1 MGVEDKTQPIIV
13 KKKVVQAG
21 HHGGAWKI
29 AFADF
34 TLAMMGFFL
43 VLWLLVALDAEQR
56 AGISEYFQNPSAF
69 RGEAHSPGQAPGDG
83 TGVDPSLIDF
93 EGMPELI
100 QDPEAMDAPAGL
112 DGETLDEL
120 AEARD
125 REALEALQEALEE
138 ALEQSQALEPY
149 KDQLL
154 LDITPEGLR
163 IQIIDRENR
172 PMFDTASSTPL
183 EHADAILRELA
194 SLINKVPNRIS
205 ITGHTDA
212 RPLLR
217 ADYSNW
223 ELSADR
229 ANAARRALI
238 AGGAEPDQVA
248 RVVGLADS
256 VPFNRDDPEAAINR
270 RISII
275 VLNQEAEEAM
285 RQSLESEAYA
295 PEADAFPNGESDDE
309 PDTTIDPLPLPLDT
323 DSDAS

>member
-13 KKKVVQAG
+13 KKKVVQGG

-43 VLWLLVALDAEQR
+43 VMWLLLALDDDDL
-56 AGISEYFQNPSAF
+56 AGISQYFQNPSAF
-69 RGEAHSPGQAPGDG
+69 VGDAVAPGQTPGDG
-83 TGVDPSLIDF
+83 TGVDPSILDF
-93 EGMPELI
+93 EGMPEILV
-100 QDPEAMDAPAGL
+100 DPEALMGIDA
-112 DGETLDEL
+112 DTLDDL
-120 AEARD
+120 ADARD

-138 ALEQSQALEPY
+138 ALDQSQALEPF

-154 LDITPEGLR
+154 LDIMPEGLR

-172 PMFDTASSTPL
+172 PMFASASAQPL
-183 EHADAILRELA
+183 DHADAILRELA
-194 SLINKVPNRIS
+194 GLINQVPNRVS

-217 ADYSNW
+217 PDYTNW

-229 ANAARRALI
+229 ANAARRALV
-238 AGGAEPDQVA
+238 AGGTEPDQIA
-248 RVVGLADS
+248 RVVGLAAS
-256 VPFNRDDPEAAINR
+256 VPFNREDPEAAINR
-270 RISII
+270 RITLI

-285 RQSLESEAYA
+285 YRSLESEGTA
-295 PEADAFPNGESDDE
+295 PEALQDDPE
-309 PDTTIDPLPLPLDT
+309 
-323 DSDAS
+323 ASGDGAG

>member
-13 KKKVVQAG
+13 KKKVVKGG
-21 HHGGAWKI
+21 HHGGSWKV

-34 TLAMMGFFL
+34 ATAMMAFFL
-43 VLWLLVALDAEQR
+43 LLWLLAAMEVEER
-56 AGISEYFQNPSAF
+56 AGLSEYFQNPSAF
-69 RGEAHSPGQAPGDG
+69 EGRAATPGQAPGDG
-83 TGVDPSLIDF
+83 TGVDPSIIDF
-93 EGMPELI
+93 EGMPEMLD
-100 QDPEAMDAPAGL
+100 DPEPMEAPMGI
-112 DGETLDEL
+112 DEQTLDDL

-125 REALEALQEALEE
+125 RESLETLQEALEE
-138 ALEQSQALEPY
+138 AVEQSQALEPF

-154 LDITPEGLR
+154 LDITPDGLR

-172 PMFDTASSTPL
+172 PMFDSGSARPL
-183 EHADAILRELA
+183 DHADAILRELA
-194 SLINKVPNRIS
+194 SLINKVPNRVS

-217 ADYSNW
+217 PDYTNW

-238 AGGAEPDQVA
+238 AGGTQPDQIA

-256 VPFNRDDPEAAINR
+256 VPFNREDPEAALNR

-275 VLNQEAEEAM
+275 VLNKEAEEAM
-285 RQSLESEAYA
+285 RESLESDGVRADTLA
-295 PEADAFPNGESDDE
+295 PADEDSGTPPVQPDEES
-309 PDTTIDPLPLPLDT
+309 
-323 DSDAS
+323 

>member
-13 KKKVVQAG
+13 KKKVVQGG

-43 VLWLLVALDAEQR
+43 VMWLLVALDDDQR

-69 RGEAHSPGQAPGDG
+69 VGEAAAPGQAPGDG
-83 TGVDPSLIDF
+83 TGVDPSIIDF

-100 QDPEAMDAPAGL
+100 QDPEAMEAPTGI
-112 DGETLDEL
+112 DEETLDEL

-125 REALEALQEALEE
+125 REALETLQEALEE
-138 ALEQSQALEPY
+138 ALDQSQALEPF

-172 PMFDTASSTPL
+172 PMFDSASARPL
-183 EHADAILRELA
+183 DHADAILRELA
-194 SLINKVPNRIS
+194 GLINQVPNRVS

-217 ADYSNW
+217 PDYTNW

-229 ANAARRALI
+229 ANAARRALV
-238 AGGAEPDQVA
+238 AGGTESDQIA
-248 RVVGLADS
+248 RVVGLAAS
-256 VPFNRDDPEAAINR
+256 VPFNREDPEAAINR
-270 RISII
+270 RITLI

-285 RQSLESEAYA
+285 YRSLESEGSG
-295 PEADAFPNGESDDE
+295 PEALQDDPE
-309 PDTTIDPLPLPLDT
+309 
-323 DSDAS
+323 ASGDGAG

>member
-13 KKKVVQAG
+13 KKKVVKAA
-21 HHGGAWKI
+21 HHGGSWKV

-34 TLAMMGFFL
+34 ATAMMAFFL
-43 VLWLLVALDAEQR
+43 LLWLLAAMEAEDL
-56 AGISEYFQNPSAF
+56 AGLSEYFQNPSAF
-69 RGEAHSPGQAPGDG
+69 EGLAPVPGQAPGDG
-83 TGVDPSLIDF
+83 TGVDPSIIDF
-93 EGMPELI
+93 EGLPELME
-100 QDPEAMDAPAGL
+100 DPESVAPPSGI
-112 DGETLDEL
+112 DDETLDDL

-125 REALEALQEALEE
+125 REALETLQRALEE
-138 ALEQSQALEPY
+138 AVEQSQALEPF

-172 PMFDTASSTPL
+172 PMFDSASARPL

-194 SLINKVPNRIS
+194 SLINKVPNRVS

-217 ADYSNW
+217 PDYTNW

-238 AGGAEPDQVA
+238 AGGTESDQIA
-248 RVVGLADS
+248 QVVGLAAS
-256 VPFNRDDPEAAINR
+256 VPFNRENPEAAINR

-275 VLNQEAEEAM
+275 VMSQQADDAM
-285 RQSLESEAYA
+285 RQSLESEGVR
-295 PEADAFPNGESDDE
+295 PETLGPADNGTGPPPAQLDD
-309 PDTTIDPLPLPLDT
+309 P
-323 DSDAS
+323 S

>member
-13 KKKVVQAG
+13 KKKVVQGG

-43 VLWLLVALDAEQR
+43 VMWLLVALDDDQR

-69 RGEAHSPGQAPGDG
+69 VGEAPAPGQAPGDG
-83 TGVDPSLIDF
+83 TGVDPSIIDF

-100 QDPEAMDAPAGL
+100 QDPDALEAPTGIDE
-112 DGETLDEL
+112 DTLDEL

-125 REALEALQEALEE
+125 REALETLQEALEE

-163 IQIIDRENR
+163 IQIVDRENR
-172 PMFDTASSTPL
+172 PMFDSASAQPL
-183 EHADAILRELA
+183 PHAGSILRELA

-217 ADYSNW
+217 SDYSNW

-238 AGGAEPDQVA
+238 AGGADPEQIA
-248 RVVGLADS
+248 RVIGLAAT
-256 VPFNRDDPEAAINR
+256 VPFYQQDPEAAINR

-275 VLNQEAEEAM
+275 VLNKEAEEAM
-285 RQSLESEAYA
+285 RESLTGSLQE
-295 PEADAFPNGESDDE
+295 PGTNGESPIGDPGME
-309 PDTTIDPLPLPLDT
+309 PAAEPEAP
-323 DSDAS
+323 SGGV

>member
-43 VLWLLVALDAEQR
+43 VMWLILALDDDDL

-69 RGEAHSPGQAPGDG
+69 VGEAAAPGPAPGDG
-83 TGVDPSLIDF
+83 TGVDPSILDF
-93 EGMPELI
+93 EGMPEILM
-100 QDPEAMDAPAGL
+100 DPEAIMGL
-112 DGETLDEL
+112 DAETLEEL

-125 REALEALQEALEE
+125 REALEVLQEALEE
-138 ALEQSQALEPY
+138 ALDRSQALEPF

-154 LDITPEGLR
+154 LDLTPEGLR

-172 PMFDTASSTPL
+172 PMFASASARPL
-183 EHADAILRELA
+183 DHADAILRELA
-194 SLINKVPNRIS
+194 GLINQVPNRVS

-217 ADYSNW
+217 PDYTNW
-223 ELSADR
+223 ELSTDR
-229 ANAARRALI
+229 ANAARRALVQ
-238 AGGAEPDQVA
+238 GGTESDQIA
-248 RVVGLADS
+248 RVVGLAAS
-256 VPFNRDDPEAAINR
+256 VPFDRENPEAAINR
-270 RISII
+270 RITLI
-275 VLNQEAEEAM
+275 VLSQEAEEAM
-285 RQSLESEAYA
+285 YRSLESEARA
-295 PEADAFPNGESDDE
+295 PETLRASPDA
-309 PDTTIDPLPLPLDT
+309 
-323 DSDAS
+323 ASEGTE

>member
-13 KKKVVQAG
+13 KKKVVKGG
-21 HHGGAWKI
+21 HHGGSWKV

-34 TLAMMGFFL
+34 AIAMMAFFL
-43 VLWLLVALDAEQR
+43 LLWLLAALDDEQR
-56 AGISEYFQNPSAF
+56 AGLSEYFQNPSAF
-69 RGEAHSPGQAPGDG
+69 EGQAIAPGQTVGEG
-83 TGVDPSLIDF
+83 TGVDPSIIDF
-93 EGMPELI
+93 EGMPEMI
-100 QDPEAMDAPAGL
+100 QDPEAMEPLL
-112 DGETLDEL
+112 DIDEATLDEL
-120 AEARD
+120 AEERD

-194 SLINKVPNRIS
+194 GLINKVPNRIS

-217 ADYSNW
+217 PDYSNW

-238 AGGAEPDQVA
+238 AGGAEGDQIA

-256 VPFNRDDPEAAINR
+256 VPFNREDPEAAINR

-275 VLNQEAEEAM
+275 VLNKEAEEAM
-285 RQSLESEAYA
+285 RQSLEGETYA
-295 PEADAFPNGESDDE
+295 PEPETFPEGGSEGQETTPIES
-309 PDTTIDPLPLPLDT
+309 LPLDPDPNNT
-323 DSDAS
+323 

>member
-13 KKKVVQAG
+13 KKKVVQGG

-43 VLWLLVALDAEQR
+43 VMWLLVALDDEQR

-69 RGEAHSPGQAPGDG
+69 VGEAAAPGQAPGDG
-83 TGVDPSLIDF
+83 TGVDPSIIDF

-100 QDPEAMDAPAGL
+100 QDPEAMEAPTGI
-112 DGETLDEL
+112 DEETLDEL

-125 REALEALQEALEE
+125 REALETLQEALEE
-138 ALEQSQALEPY
+138 AVEQSQALEPF

-154 LDITPEGLR
+154 LDLTPEGLR

-172 PMFDTASSTPL
+172 PMFDSASARPL
-183 EHADAILRELA
+183 DHADAILRELA
-194 SLINKVPNRIS
+194 GLINQVPNRVS

-217 ADYSNW
+217 PDYTNW

-229 ANAARRALI
+229 ANAARRALV
-238 AGGAEPDQVA
+238 AGGTESDQIA
-248 RVVGLADS
+248 RVVGLAAS
-256 VPFNRDDPEAAINR
+256 VPFNREDPEAAINR
-270 RISII
+270 RITLI

-285 RQSLESEAYA
+285 YRSLESEGSG
-295 PEADAFPNGESDDE
+295 PEALQDDPE
-309 PDTTIDPLPLPLDT
+309 
-323 DSDAS
+323 ASGDGAG

>member
-13 KKKVVQAG
+13 KKKVIKAG
-21 HHGGAWKI
+21 HHGGSWKV

-34 TLAMMGFFL
+34 ATAMMAFFL
-43 VLWLLVALDAEQR
+43 LLWLIAAMEAEEL
-56 AGISEYFQNPSAF
+56 AGLSEYFQNPSAF
-69 RGEAHSPGQAPGDG
+69 EGLAPAPGQAPGDG
-83 TGVDPSLIDF
+83 TGVDPSIIDF
-93 EGMPELI
+93 EGLPELME
-100 QDPEAMDAPAGL
+100 DPESVAPPSGI
-112 DGETLDEL
+112 DDETLDDL

-125 REALEALQEALEE
+125 REALETLQRALEE
-138 ALEQSQALEPY
+138 AVEQSQALEPF

-172 PMFDTASSTPL
+172 PMFDSASARPL

-194 SLINKVPNRIS
+194 TLINKVPNRVS

-217 ADYSNW
+217 PDYTNW

-238 AGGAEPDQVA
+238 AGGTDPEQIAQ
-248 RVVGLADS
+248 VVGLAAS
-256 VPFNRDDPEAAINR
+256 VPFNRENPEAALNR

-275 VLNQEAEEAM
+275 VMSQQADDAM
-285 RQSLESEAYA
+285 RQSLESDGVRPDALG
-295 PEADAFPNGESDDE
+295 PADN
-309 PDTTIDPLPLPLDT
+309 DT
-323 DSDAS
+323 DAPPTQPDDPT

>member
-13 KKKVVQAG
+13 KKKVVKAA
-21 HHGGAWKI
+21 HHGGSWKV

-34 TLAMMGFFL
+34 ATAMMAFFL
-43 VLWLLVALDAEQR
+43 LLWLLAAMEVEER
-56 AGISEYFQNPSAF
+56 AGLSEYFKNPSAF
-69 RGEAHSPGQAPGDG
+69 DGEAALPGQAPGDG
-83 TGVDPSLIDF
+83 TGVDPSIIDF
-93 EGMPELI
+93 EGLPEILD
-100 QDPEAMDAPAGL
+100 DPERMDAPVGI
-112 DGETLDEL
+112 DEQTFDDL

-125 REALEALQEALEE
+125 REALETLQRALEE
-138 ALEQSQALEPY
+138 AVEQSQALEPF

-172 PMFDTASSTPL
+172 PMFDSASARPL

-194 SLINKVPNRIS
+194 SLINKVPNRVS

-217 ADYSNW
+217 PDYTNW

-238 AGGAEPDQVA
+238 AGGTQSDQIA
-248 RVVGLADS
+248 QVVGLAAS
-256 VPFNRDDPEAAINR
+256 VPFNRENPEAAINR

-275 VLNQEAEEAM
+275 VMSQQADDAM
-285 RQSLESEAYA
+285 RQSLESE
-295 PEADAFPNGESDDE
+295 GVR
-309 PDTTIDPLPLPLDT
+309 PDTLGPADNGTAPPPAQLDDP
-323 DSDAS
+323 S

>member
-13 KKKVVQAG
+13 KKKVVQGG

-43 VLWLLVALDAEQR
+43 VMWLLVALDDDQR

-69 RGEAHSPGQAPGDG
+69 VGEAAAPGQAPGDG
-83 TGVDPSLIDF
+83 TGVDPSIIDF

-100 QDPEAMDAPAGL
+100 QDPEAMEAPTGI
-112 DGETLDEL
+112 DEETLDEL

-125 REALEALQEALEE
+125 REALETLQEALEE
-138 ALEQSQALEPY
+138 ALDQSQALEPF

-172 PMFDTASSTPL
+172 PMFASASARPL

-194 SLINKVPNRIS
+194 SLINKVPNRVS

-212 RPLLR
+212 RALLR
-217 ADYSNW
+217 PDYTNW

-238 AGGAEPDQVA
+238 AGGTEPDQIA
-248 RVVGLADS
+248 RVVGLAAS

-270 RISII
+270 RITLI

-285 RQSLESEAYA
+285 YRSLESEGTA
-295 PEADAFPNGESDDE
+295 PETLRDSPEPSGNG
-309 PDTTIDPLPLPLDT
+309 
-323 DSDAS
+323 AG

>member
-13 KKKVVQAG
+13 RKKVVQGG
-21 HHGGAWKI
+21 HHGGSWKV

-34 TLAMMGFFL
+34 AIAMMAFFL
-43 VLWLLVALDAEQR
+43 LLWLLAALDDEQR

-69 RGEAHSPGQAPGDG
+69 VGEAAAPGQAPGDG

-100 QDPEAMDAPAGL
+100 QDPEAMGAPMGL
-112 DGETLDEL
+112 DDEALDEL

-125 REALEALQEALEE
+125 REALEVLQEALEE

-183 EHADAILRELA
+183 PHADAILRELA

-217 ADYSNW
+217 PDYSNW

-238 AGGAEPDQVA
+238 AGGAESGQVA

-256 VPFNRDDPEAAINR
+256 VPFTRDDPEAAINR

-285 RQSLESEAYA
+285 RKSLEGEAYA
-295 PEADAFPNGESDDE
+295 PESDPSPESENG
-309 PDTTIDPLPLPLDT
+309 PGTLIDPQAPIDETRPSDT
-323 DSDAS
+323 

>member
-13 KKKVVQAG
+13 KKKVVQGG

-43 VLWLLVALDAEQR
+43 VMWLLVALDDDQR

-69 RGEAHSPGQAPGDG
+69 VGEAAAPGQAPGDG
-83 TGVDPSLIDF
+83 TGVDPSIIDF

-100 QDPEAMDAPAGL
+100 QDPEAMEAPTGI
-112 DGETLDEL
+112 DEETLDEL

-125 REALEALQEALEE
+125 REALETLQEALEE
-138 ALEQSQALEPY
+138 ALDQSQALEPF

-154 LDITPEGLR
+154 LDLTPEGLR

-172 PMFDTASSTPL
+172 PMFDSASARPL
-183 EHADAILRELA
+183 DHADAILRELA
-194 SLINKVPNRIS
+194 GLINQVPNRVS

-217 ADYSNW
+217 PDYTNW

-229 ANAARRALI
+229 ANAARRALV
-238 AGGAEPDQVA
+238 AGGTESDQIA
-248 RVVGLADS
+248 RVVGLAAS
-256 VPFNRDDPEAAINR
+256 VPFNREDPEAAINR
-270 RISII
+270 RITLI

-285 RQSLESEAYA
+285 YRSLESEGSG
-295 PEADAFPNGESDDE
+295 PEALQDDPE
-309 PDTTIDPLPLPLDT
+309 
-323 DSDAS
+323 ASGDGAG